1 MNKFYKLFLLLI
13 LLISLST
20 YSPNNFS
27 NTTKSKK
34 NIFEIKNIEITGNK
48 LIPENEIIEKL
59 NTLRKKNIFFIKK
72 EDIEKPLKNIDF
84 LDKIY
89 VKKKYPNTIIVRIL
103 ETKPMG
109 YLYKNN
115 DKYLIDSSSN
125 LILAKVKNNLF
136 QVPSIFGK
144 NSEKYYVNFSNKLK
158 KNSFPN
164 KRIKSY
170 YYFQVGRWDLQLL
183 NDKVIKFPYI
193 NVDDAIKKSIE
204 LLKRK
209 DFQNYNI
216 IDLRVEGKIIV
227 E

>member
-1 MNKFYKLFLLLI
+1 MSKYYKLFLLLI
-13 LLISLST
+13 LFISLST
-20 YSPNNFS
+20 YSPSNFN

-34 NIFEIKNIEITGNK
+34 NIFEISNIEITGNI
-48 LIPENEIIEKL
+48 LISENEIIEKL
-59 NTLRKKNIFFIKK
+59 NILQKRNIFLLKK
-72 EDIEKPLKNIDF
+72 QDIEKPLKTIDF
-84 LDKIY
+84 LDRIY

-136 QVPSIFGK
+136 QLPSIFGK
-144 NSEKYYVNFSNKLK
+144 NSEKYYINFNDKLK
-158 KNSFPN
+158 KNNFPN

-183 NDKVIKFPYI
+183 NDKVIKLPYN

-209 DFQNYNI
+209 DFQKYNI